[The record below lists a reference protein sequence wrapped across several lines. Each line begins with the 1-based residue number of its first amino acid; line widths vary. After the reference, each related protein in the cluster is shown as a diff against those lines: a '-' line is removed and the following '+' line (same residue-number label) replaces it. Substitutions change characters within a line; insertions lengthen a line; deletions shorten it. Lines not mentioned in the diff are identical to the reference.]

1 MRWMTKIFVLGSHV
15 LFLWNSPNATL
26 VNRKDVLDNLLCV
39 VSEFVKHLQLCNKHL
54 VWRVFIHNEC
64 LNLVTL
70 ISFFQLQYLVKQIQ
84 QQLIFVEPFPVFKLG
99 KFDLLDSKLSK
110 HYSRTGLIYRDN
122 HIGIIAFK
130 FSFSIN
136 FYNIFL
142 KKQSS
147 GISFAINDFNMVFP

>member
-1 MRWMTKIFVLGSHV
+1 MFFFYGIPPMQLWWTGKMSLTTCFVLSMS
-15 LFLWNSPNATL
+15 LWNIFSCAT
-26 VNRKDVLDNLLCV
+26 NIW
-39 VSEFVKHLQLCNKHL
+39 SEEFSYIMSV
-54 VWRVFIHNEC
+54 C

>member
-26 VNRKDVLDNLLCV
+26 KDVLDNLLCV
-39 VSEFVKHLQLCNKHL
+39 VNGFVKRLQLCSKHL

-84 QQLIFVEPFPVFKLG
+84 QQLIFVESFPVLKLG
-99 KFDLLDSKLSK
+99 KFGQLDSKLSK

-147 GISFAINDFNMVFP
+147 GISFSINNFNMVFP

>member
-26 VNRKDVLDNLLCV
+26 KDVLDNLLCV
-39 VSEFVKHLQLCNKHL
+39 VNEFVKRLQLCSKHL

-84 QQLIFVEPFPVFKLG
+84 QQLIFVEPFPVLKLG
-99 KFDLLDSKLSK
+99 KFGQLDSKLSK

-147 GISFAINDFNMVFP
+147 GISFSINNFNMVFP